1 MGFILPWSLFWR
13 WGKYAPCGRCRNA
26 RQGTLPA
33 DRWAHRRRNAPEK
46 AVQQVD
52 APAQIELELAVIP
65 EHGLHH
71 VAQKRPD
78 DKQPQQVCRAEE
90 VGFPLLHCRGLPPGG
105 HRKMLFATGFHGVGD
120 QFPHLLTAAERRNAC
135 IAEHGDEVA
144 TVVADEKSST
154 HIEILPENVFCVSCV
169 YMITVLSFDFR
180 DRVTEG
186 RIILSDKLEVVNTCF
201 PKFFCHIM
209 YS

>member
-1 MGFILPWSLFWR
+1 
-13 WGKYAPCGRCRNA
+13 
-26 RQGTLPA
+26 
-33 DRWAHRRRNAPEK
+33 
-46 AVQQVD
+46 
-52 APAQIELELAVIP
+52 
-65 EHGLHH
+65 
-71 VAQKRPD
+71 
-78 DKQPQQVCRAEE
+78 
-90 VGFPLLHCRGLPPGG
+90 
-105 HRKMLFATGFHGVGD
+105 MLFAAGFHGVGD

-169 YMITVLSFDFR
+169 HMITVLSFVFR